1 MLDMLWTADAARKH
15 GHGHDEPS
23 SLAPAA
29 PASNGSFLVQMPLSI
44 IGSVLRRHTPSP
56 SRGPSHA
63 DDAAPTSHA
72 PEATTPQRL
81 SMPALPDTPLA
92 SPAPSRP
99 VSSGSS
105 AAVDERPKKRSPRSK
120 TSYLCARPARNAD
133 CPLTKLHLRPK
144 VLLQLHQVIP
154 SQRPKPTYEVIPFS
168 LLPQR
173 STRRLARTFNTR
185 ERLGFNDLLVV
196 KAEAYGNVQEGP
208 TSDDEHWGSREVVG
222 VICPAKSDKGVTEI
236 CMDDGASRWEVT
248 EMPNGG
254 FEFNTTNDH
263 GLTLKARWVPKPAHS
278 RRVSSMS
285 ASSQA
290 SPIVPPGQEDRK
302 YTFSTISASSR
313 RHPIIATMTRNR
325 IDVMDSYS
333 LPSAT
338 SPPTPGSLMH
348 THTPALTPTDID
360 ADSFFRPE
368 QMPNQTDD
376 ALRCFILVTGIWVS
390 SNISQPSTPALENS
404 SLARTLNHRAMSMSM
419 LETPRSPSPTLTVDE
434 NHRSFPRLLRTGRER
449 LPRSTS
455 FTGPSPS
462 LPQTPSTPKA
472 SPVPKTRSRRANS
485 TGTADLHSMSGSMRK
500 RYGFAFE
507 NQTVPE
513 SEEER
518 QVKRSIEILR
528 IKELALPISERSS
541 YEAPLVEPTPLPTI
555 IAIPPPITIPPTSPT
570 SPTPLLSP
578 PLLSPVQQDPERS
591 RKTQSAYN
599 PITTAGLW
607 DSGVSE
613 RVGLKSRPTS
623 LSVIL
628 DKQKK
633 QDRKRERSKTK
644 EDRKLEKDGANSVKK
659 PGDWRRFKKGVR
671 DLFRRE
677 KS

>member
-1 MLDMLWTADAARKH
+1 MLWTADAARKH
-15 GHGHDEPS
+15 GHGHADAAPHAPS
-23 SLAPAA
+23 SPT
-29 PASNGSFLVQMPLSI
+29 SNGSFLVQMPLSM

-56 SRGPSHA
+56 SPISSDQ
-63 DDAAPTSHA
+63 DDAPTSNA
-72 PEATTPQRL
+72 PDATTPQKPAM
-81 SMPALPDTPLA
+81 SALPDTPLA
-92 SPAPSRP
+92 SPTPSRP

-105 AAVDERPKKRSPRSK
+105 AAAEGPPKKRAARSK
-120 TSYLCARPARNAD
+120 TSYICARPARHAD

-144 VLLQLHQVIP
+144 VILQLHQVIP

-196 KAEAYGNVQEGP
+196 KAEAYGGVEEEP
-208 TSDDEHWGSREVVG
+208 TSDDEHWGEREVVG
-222 VICPAKSDKGVTEI
+222 VISPARSDKGVTEI
-236 CMDDGASRWEVT
+236 CMDDGASRWDVT

-254 FEFNTTNDH
+254 FEFNTTTDH
-263 GLTLKARWVPKPAHS
+263 GLALKARWVLKPARS
-278 RRVSSMS
+278 RRFSNMS
-285 ASSQA
+285 ATSQA
-290 SPIVPPGQEDRK
+290 PPVAPPAQEDRK
-302 YTFSTISASSR
+302 YTFSTISANSR
-313 RHPIIATMTRNR
+313 RHPIIATMTRSR
-325 IDVMDSYS
+325 IDVMDSYAI
-333 LPSAT
+333 PSAT
-338 SPPTPGSLMH
+338 SPPTPLH

-360 ADSFFRPE
+360 ADPFFRHE
-368 QMPNQTDD
+368 QMPIDTDD
-376 ALRCFILVTGIWVS
+376 ALRKFILVTGIWVS
-390 SNISQPSTPALENS
+390 SHIIGSQPSTPPLETS
-404 SLARTLNHRAMSMSM
+404 STIRTLNHRALSMSM
-419 LETPRSPSPTLTVDE
+419 LETPRSPSPTSTVDE

-455 FTGPSPS
+455 FTSPSPT
-462 LPQTPSTPKA
+462 PTQPTPSA
-472 SPVPKTRSRRANS
+472 SPIQKTRSRRAKS
-485 TGTADLHSMSGSMRK
+485 VGTADLHSISGSMRK
-500 RYGFAFE
+500 RYGFAFQ
-507 NQTVPE
+507 NQALPE

-518 QVKRSIEILR
+518 QVKRSGEILR

-541 YEAPLVEPTPLPTI
+541 SEEPAAEPTPLPTI
-555 IAIPPPITIPPTSPT
+555 VATPPPITIPPTSPT

-578 PLLSPVQQDPERS
+578 PLLSPDPKDPERS

-644 EDRKLEKDGANSVKK
+644 EDRKVDKE
-659 PGDWRRFKKGVR
+659 GDWHRFKRGVR

-677 KS
+677 KN